1 MLVYKL
7 RWLINCSRLLAEY
20 YEGVK
25 LDMKNQE
32 MAKAFMKA
40 VQNAKA
46 ATE

>member
-1 MLVYKL
+1 MT
-7 RWLINCSRLLAEY
+7 AEY

-25 LDMKNQE
+25 LDVKNQE

-46 ATE
+46 TTE